1 MNNQITIAKGSASVT
16 MPRVRDITYGGEQV
30 AIEAT
35 MASGK
40 TVRDVIGFR
49 PNVRAVWDWV
59 PAETIKALNAL
70 LRQGG
75 FFQVTYPTPDGE
87 KTEAMSVPFPTMDVF
102 AYRNGVPMWH
112 NITLTMEAQ
121 EVTRYA
127 GGI

>member
-1 MNNQITIAKGSASVT
+1 MSNQIIIAKGGTPVT
-16 MPRVRDITYGGEQV
+16 MPQVRDITYGGDVV

-40 TVRDVIGFR
+40 VVRDVIGFR
-49 PNVRAVWDWV
+49 ANVRAAWDWV
-59 PAETIKALNAL
+59 PADTIKALNAL

-87 KTEAMSVPFPTMDVF
+87 KTESMTVSFPTMDVF
-102 AYRNGVPMWH
+102 TYRDGVPMWH
-112 NITLTMEAQ
+112 NITLTMSSQ

-127 GGI
+127 DG

>member
-1 MNNQITIAKGSASVT
+1 MNNQITIAKGSVSVT

-75 FFQVTYPTPDGE
+75 FFQVTHPTPDGE
-87 KTEAMSVPFPTMDVF
+87 VTESMTVDFPDMEIF
-102 AYRNGVPMWH
+102 AFRGGVPMWH

>member
-1 MNNQITIAKGSASVT
+1 MDNQITIAKGGTSVT
-16 MPRVRDITYGGEQV
+16 MPLVRAITYGGEVV
-30 AIEAT
+30 AKETT

-49 PNVRAVWDWV
+49 PNVRAQWDWV

-75 FFQVTYPTPDGE
+75 FFQVTHPTPDGE
-87 KTEAMSVPFPTMDVF
+87 KTESMTVPFPSMNVF
-102 AYRNGVPMWH
+102 TYRNGVPMWH
-112 NITLTMEAQ
+112 NITLTMTAQ

-127 GGI
+127 AGQ

>member
-1 MNNQITIAKGSASVT
+1 MNQIIIAKGTSSVT
-16 MPRVRDITYGGEQV
+16 MPRIRDITYGGEVV
-30 AIEAT
+30 AVEAT

-40 TVRDVIGFR
+40 KVRDIIGFR
-49 PNVRAVWDWV
+49 PNVRAKWDWV

-87 KTEAMSVPFPTMDVF
+87 KTESMTVGFPTMDVF
-102 AYRNGVPMWH
+102 AYRGGAPMWH

-127 GGI
+127 GG